1 MQLRS
6 NGLSIGDCGLKHD
19 PDEPRIFLAAA
30 CSHRV
35 STATGYGIMGG
46 PRNTTSMALP
56 ERGPVLAT
64 VVPNPAL
71 SEGSSPGSAHST
83 SRPRP
88 KSAQAADFT
97 KIMAAAAEMFQPQ
110 ELAHLAPRLHS
121 GQTLAAANGQGI
133 NGLDPIAATE
143 AIAYDFLAK
152 GGKHSRPF
160 ITLAVYDALSGFQ
173 FNQSNGSPAALPDS
187 VKRCALSI
195 ETFHKASLVHDD
207 IQDGDE
213 FRYGEPTLHRKF
225 GTATAINVGDYLIGL
240 GYRLI
245 TRETASLGGSVV
257 GDILDRLADAHM
269 KLSEGQGAELIW
281 RDSRNKRLT
290 PADALKIY
298 ALKTAPAFEAALHTG
313 ARLAGRTEKYAEP
326 MAQFA
331 RNLGIAFQII
341 NDLND
346 WLGDNHNKLAAAGDV
361 LGGRPTVLWA
371 LAIEGLP
378 VSERAELETIA
389 ARQPLSDD
397 NVRAIRRLYETAGV
411 FEKAALLVEKHQQ
424 RAETIAAT
432 IGPEGLQQLFY
443 YLIDLVLERR
453 QHSEYNGAW
462 TSPASRA

>member
-1 MQLRS
+1 M
-6 NGLSIGDCGLKHD
+6 
-19 PDEPRIFLAAA
+19 
-30 CSHRV
+30 SH
-35 STATGYGIMGG
+35 
-46 PRNTTSMALP
+46 L

-64 VVPNPAL
+64 AVPNPAL
-71 SEGSSPGSAHST
+71 SETASPGSANPPSKPPAK
-83 SRPRP
+83 RG
-88 KSAQAADFT
+88 QAADFAHL
-97 KIMAAAAEMFQPQ
+97 MVAAAEMFGPEQ
-110 ELAHLAPRLHS
+110 LAQLAPRSHVS
-121 GQTLAAANGQGI
+121 QTLAAANGQGI
-133 NGLDPIAATE
+133 HGLDPIAATE
-143 AIAYDFLAK
+143 ALAFDFLAK

-160 ITLAVYDALSGFQ
+160 ITLAVYEALTGTRPKPG
-173 FNQSNGSPAALPDS
+173 SNGHPPALPDA

-207 IQDGDE
+207 IQDDDE
-213 FRYGEPTLHRKF
+213 FRYGEPTLHRKY
-225 GTATAINVGDYLIGL
+225 GTASAINIGDYLIGL

-245 TRETASLGGSVV
+245 TRETATLGGTVA

-290 PADALKIY
+290 PTDALKIY
-298 ALKTAPAFEAALHTG
+298 GLKTAPAFEAALHTG

-371 LAIEGLP
+371 LAIEGL
-378 VSERAELETIA
+378 SGDDRAELEAIA
-389 ARQPLSDD
+389 ASQPLAD
-397 NVRAIRRLYETAGV
+397 NDVRSIRRLYETAGV
-411 FEKAALLVEKHQQ
+411 FEKAAQLVEKYQQ
-424 RAETIAAT
+424 RAEAIAAS
-432 IGPEGLQQLFY
+432 IAPEGLQQLFY
-443 YLIDLVLERR
+443 YLIDMVLERR
-453 QHSEYNGAW
+453 QHSAYNGEW